1 MSNKHSRAVILAFM
15 ASLIT
20 VYFFVNFQKAVLIPV
35 FNELQADFG
44 VNAGA
49 VTGVTTAF
57 MLVYAA
63 MQFATGL
70 IVDRYGGIRVLMA
83 GSVFMALGSAMLPL
97 SRWLWMVYLARILT
111 GIGAGTIYLS
121 IIKEIDHLF
130 PGSFTKVLGITMLVG
145 YIGTGFTGLPVIWA
159 IKFFGSWRIAL
170 GCFDAVLV
178 VATLLLLVF
187 SFGVEKTPINRNN
200 GRLFSSKPY
209 VAAFH
214 NRNLMYLLGATPFM
228 YATFLMLLNTI
239 VKKMMEDAG
248 HCTPQ
253 RAGFVF
259 SVMVAISAGIQL
271 LPGMLENLVHR
282 RRKMLF
288 IVQLSTGWLGIALAA
303 VGILCGGKWILMAI
317 GMWMLAAAGGFT
329 PLTTSIY
336 REVSDPKGIGVAL
349 SLSNGMVY
357 LLIFASGQLAGF
369 MLDIFGGDAI
379 RKVGAVTVYPP
390 RAYLAV
396 LALLIA
402 MVTFAIWNGS
412 RVPETNGRNIFRP
425 AEEA

>member
-1 MSNKHSRAVILAFM
+1 MSSKNSRAVVLAFM

-35 FNELQADFG
+35 FNELQTDFG
-44 VNAGA
+44 VGAGA
-49 VTGVTTAF
+49 VTGVTTLF

-70 IVDRYGGIRVLMA
+70 LVDRYGGIRVLIF
-83 GSVFMALGSAMLPL
+83 GSVFMATGAMMLPL
-97 SRWLWMVYLARILT
+97 SRWLWMVYLARALT

-121 IIKEIDHLF
+121 TIKEIDHLF

-170 GCFDAVLV
+170 GIFDGVLA
-178 VATLLLLVF
+178 VATLLLLTF
-187 SFGVEKTPINRNN
+187 SFGVEKTPINNN
-200 GRLFSSKPY
+200 TKLFSSKPY
-209 VAAFH
+209 VAAFR
-214 NRNLMYLLGATPFM
+214 NRNLMHLLCSTPFM

-248 HCTPQ
+248 HCTPE

-271 LPGMLENLVHR
+271 LPGLLENVVHR
-282 RRKMLF
+282 RRKGLF
-288 IVQLSTGWLGIALAA
+288 IAQLSTGWVGIALAA
-303 VGILCGGKWILMAI
+303 VGILCGGKWVPMAI

-369 MLDIFGGDAI
+369 MLDLVGGSAI
-379 RKVGAVTVYPP
+379 EKVVRAGKEVIVYPP

-396 LALLIA
+396 LGLLLV
-402 MVTFAIWNGS
+402 MVSFAIWNGS
-412 RVPETNGRNIFRP
+412 RVPETNGKNIYRP
-425 AEEA
+425 

>member
-1 MSNKHSRAVILAFM
+1 MSEKHSRAVILAFM

-70 IVDRYGGIRVLMA
+70 IVDRYGGIRVLTA
-83 GSVFMALGSAMLPL
+83 GSVFMAVGSAMLPL
-97 SRWLWMVYLARILT
+97 SQWLWMVYLARVLT

-121 IIKEIDHLF
+121 TIKEIDHLF

-170 GCFDAVLV
+170 GIFDAVLV

-187 SFGVEKTPINRNN
+187 SLGVEKTPINRG

-209 VAAFH
+209 LAAFR
-214 NRNLMYLLGATPFM
+214 NRNLMHLLGSTPFM

-271 LPGMLENLVHR
+271 LPGMLENPLHR

-288 IVQLSTGWLGIALAA
+288 IAQLSTGWLGIALAA
-303 VGILCGGKWILMAI
+303 VGILCGGQWIPMAI

-369 MLDIFGGDAI
+369 MLDIFGGNAI
-379 RKVGAVTVYPP
+379 RKVGDVVVYPP

-396 LALLIA
+396 LALLLG
-402 MVTFAIWNGS
+402 MVSFAIWNGS
-412 RVPETNGRNIFRP
+412 HVPETNGRNIWRDP
-425 AEEA
+425 ERE

>member
-1 MSNKHSRAVILAFM
+1 MGKNRSRAVILAFM

-35 FNELQADFG
+35 FNELQTDFG

-49 VTGVTTAF
+49 VTGVTTMF

-70 IVDRYGGIRVLMA
+70 LVDRYGGIRVLMV
-83 GSVFMALGSAMLPL
+83 GSVFMALGSVTLPL
-97 SRWLWMVYLARILT
+97 SRWLWMVYLARVLT

-121 IIKEIDHLF
+121 TIKEIDHLF

-159 IKFFGSWRIAL
+159 IRFFSSWRIAL
-170 GCFDAVLV
+170 GIFDAVLA
-178 VATLLLLVF
+178 VATLLLLAF
-187 SFGVEKTPINRNN
+187 SLGVEKTPINRNAK
-200 GRLFSSKPY
+200 LFSSQPY
-209 VAAFH
+209 LAAFR
-214 NRNLMYLLGATPFM
+214 NRDLMHLLFATPFM

-239 VKKMMEDAG
+239 VKKMMEDVG
-248 HCTPQ
+248 HCTPE

-259 SVMVAISAGIQL
+259 SVMVVISAGIQL
-271 LPGMLENLVHR
+271 LPGLLENLVHR
-282 RRKMLF
+282 RRKGLF
-288 IVQLSTGWLGIALAA
+288 IIQLSTGWAGLALAA
-303 VGILCGGKWILMAI
+303 VGILCGGQWIMMAV
-317 GMWMLAAAGGFT
+317 GMWMLSAAGGFT

-379 RKVGAVTVYPP
+379 RKVGDVLVYPP

-396 LALLIA
+396 LGLLLA
-402 MVTFAIWNGS
+402 MVSFSIWNGS
-412 RVPETNGRNIFRP
+412 RVPETNGKNIYKG
-425 AEEA
+425 

>member
-1 MSNKHSRAVILAFM
+1 MSKKHSRAVILAFM

-20 VYFFVNFQKAVLIPV
+20 VYFFVNFQKAVLIPI

-70 IVDRYGGIRVLMA
+70 IVDRYGGIRVLLA
-83 GSVFMALGSAMLPL
+83 GSVFLAIGSAMLPL
-97 SRWLWMVYLARILT
+97 SRWLWMVYLARIFT

-145 YIGTGFTGLPVIWA
+145 YVGTGFTGLPVIWA

-170 GCFDAVLV
+170 GIFDAVLV
-178 VATLLLLVF
+178 AATLLLLAF
-187 SFGVEKTPINRNN
+187 SFGVEKTPINRNAQ
-200 GRLFSSKPY
+200 LFSSKPY
-209 VAAFH
+209 VAAFR
-214 NRNLMYLLGATPFM
+214 NRNLMYLLGASPFM

-239 VKKMMEDAG
+239 VKKMMEDVG

-288 IVQLSTGWLGIALAA
+288 IIQLSTGWAGIALAA
-303 VGILCGGKWILMAI
+303 VGILCGGKWIPMAI

-349 SLSNGMVY
+349 SLSNGLVY

-379 RKVGAVTVYPP
+379 RRVGDIIIYPP

-396 LALLIA
+396 LIMLLA
-402 MVTFAIWNGS
+402 MVSFALWSGS
-412 RVPETNGRNIFRP
+412 HVPETNGKNIYRG
-425 AEEA
+425 

>member
-1 MSNKHSRAVILAFM
+1 MSSKHSRAVVLFFM

-35 FNELQADFG
+35 FNELQTDFG
-44 VNAGA
+44 VSAGA
-49 VTGVTTAF
+49 VTGVTTTF

-70 IVDRYGGIRVLMA
+70 IVDRFGGIRVLLV
-83 GSVFMALGSAMLPL
+83 GSVFLALGSVTLPL
-97 SRWLWMVYLARILT
+97 SRWLWMVYLARVLT

-121 IIKEIDHLF
+121 TIKEIDHLF

-159 IKFFGSWRIAL
+159 IKHFGSWRIAL
-170 GCFDAVLV
+170 GIFDAVLV
-178 VATLLLLVF
+178 AATLLLLLL
-187 SFGVEKTPINRNN
+187 SLGVEKTPVNRNAKF
-200 GRLFSSKPY
+200 FSLQPY
-209 VAAFH
+209 LAAFR
-214 NRNLMYLLGATPFM
+214 NRDLMHLLGSTPFM
-228 YATFLMLLNTI
+228 YATFLMLLNTL
-239 VKKMMEDAG
+239 VKKMMEDVG
-248 HCTPQ
+248 HCTPE
-253 RAGFVF
+253 RAGLVF

-271 LPGMLENLVHR
+271 LPGLLENLVHR
-282 RRKMLF
+282 RRKALF
-288 IVQLSTGWLGIALAA
+288 IIQLSTGWAGIALAA
-303 VGILCGGKWILMAI
+303 AGILCGGKWIPMAA

-369 MLDIFGGDAI
+369 MLDFFGGNAVE
-379 RKVGAVTVYPP
+379 KVLKDGKEVLVYPP

-396 LALLIA
+396 LGLLLA

-412 RVPETNGRNIFRP
+412 RVPETNGKNIYKG
-425 AEEA
+425 

>member
-1 MSNKHSRAVILAFM
+1 MTEKRSRAVMLAFM

-35 FNELQADFG
+35 FNELQTDFG
-44 VNAGA
+44 VGAGA
-49 VTGVTTAF
+49 VTGVTTLF

-70 IVDRYGGIRVLMA
+70 LVDRYGGIRVLMF
-83 GSVFMALGSAMLPL
+83 GSVFMATGALLLPL
-97 SRWLWMVYLARILT
+97 SRWLWMVYLARVLT

-121 IIKEIDHLF
+121 TIKEIDHLF

-159 IKFFGSWRIAL
+159 IRFFGSWRIAL
-170 GCFDAVLV
+170 GIFDGVLAA
-178 VATLLLLVF
+178 ATILLLAF
-187 SFGVEKTPINRNN
+187 SFGVERTPINRNAK
-200 GRLFSSKPY
+200 LFSPEPY
-209 VAAFH
+209 VAAFR
-214 NRNLMYLLGATPFM
+214 NRNLMHLLFSTPFM

-248 HCTPQ
+248 HCTPE

-271 LPGMLENLVHR
+271 LPGLLENVVHR
-282 RRKMLF
+282 RRKGLF
-288 IVQLSTGWLGIALAA
+288 IAQLSTGWSGIALAA
-303 VGILCGGKWILMAI
+303 VGILCGGQWLLMAF

-349 SLSNGMVY
+349 SLSNGLVY

-369 MLDIFGGDAI
+369 MLDIVGGGAI
-379 RKVGAVTVYPP
+379 EKVVRAGKEITVYPP
-390 RAYLAV
+390 RSYLAV
-396 LALLIA
+396 LGLLLL

-412 RVPETNGRNIFRP
+412 RVPETNGKNIYKG
-425 AEEA
+425 

>member
-1 MSNKHSRAVILAFM
+1 MSKKHSRAVILAFM

-44 VNAGA
+44 IKAGA

-70 IVDRYGGIRVLMA
+70 LVDRYGGIRVLLA

-145 YIGTGFTGLPVIWA
+145 YVGTGFTGLPVIWA
-159 IKFFGSWRIAL
+159 IGFFGSWRIAL
-170 GCFDAVLV
+170 GVFDAVLV
-178 VATLLLLVF
+178 TATVLLLAF
-187 SFGVEKTPINRNN
+187 SFGVEKTPINR
-200 GRLFSSKPY
+200 GTRLFSSRPY
-209 VAAFH
+209 VAAFR
-214 NRNLMYLLGATPFM
+214 NRNLLHLLCASPFM

-259 SVMVAISAGIQL
+259 SVMVVISAGIQL
-271 LPGMLENLVHR
+271 LPGMVENLVQR
-282 RRKMLF
+282 RRKGLF
-288 IVQLSTGWLGIALAA
+288 IAQLSTGWCGIALTA
-303 VGILCGGKWILMAI
+303 VGILCGGKWLPMCS
-317 GMWMLAAAGGFT
+317 GYVEWM
-329 PLTTSIY
+329 
-336 REVSDPKGIGVAL
+336 V
-349 SLSNGMVY
+349 
-357 LLIFASGQLAGF
+357 
-369 MLDIFGGDAI
+369 
-379 RKVGAVTVYPP
+379 
-390 RAYLAV
+390 
-396 LALLIA
+396 
-402 MVTFAIWNGS
+402 
-412 RVPETNGRNIFRP
+412 
-425 AEEA
+425 

>member
-1 MSNKHSRAVILAFM
+1 MSEKKSRAAAIFFM
-15 ASLIT
+15 ASVIS
-20 VYFFVNFQKAVLIPV
+20 VYMFVNFQKAILVSI
-35 FNELQADFG
+35 FDRMGSDFG
-44 VNAGA
+44 VKAAG
-49 VTGVTTAF
+49 TMSFTATF
-57 MLVYAA
+57 MLVYSA
-63 MQFATGL
+63 MQLVTGQL
-70 IVDRYGGIRVLMA
+70 VDRFGGGRVLVV
-83 GSVFMALGSAMLPL
+83 GSLFMAVGAVMFPL
-97 SRWLWMVYLARILT
+97 SPWLWMVYLARVLT

-121 IIKEIDHLF
+121 TIKEIDHLF

-170 GCFDAVLV
+170 GIFDAVLV

-187 SFGVEKTPINRNN
+187 SLGVEKTPINRG

-209 VAAFH
+209 LAAFR
-214 NRNLMYLLGATPFM
+214 NRDLMHLLGSTPFM

-271 LPGMLENLVHR
+271 LPGMLENPLHR

-288 IVQLSTGWLGIALAA
+288 IAQLSTGWLGIALAA
-303 VGILCGGKWILMAI
+303 VGILCGGQWIPMAI

-396 LALLIA
+396 LALLIL

-425 AEEA
+425 AEGK